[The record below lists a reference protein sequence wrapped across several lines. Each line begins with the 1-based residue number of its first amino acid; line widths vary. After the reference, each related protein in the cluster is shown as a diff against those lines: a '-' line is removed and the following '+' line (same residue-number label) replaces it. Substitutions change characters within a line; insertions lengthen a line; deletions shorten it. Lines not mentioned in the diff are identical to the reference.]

1 MQFHQIEGLYI
12 DRDVSFADLKKVL
25 YDFATYLFGPAVQ
38 IRFRPSYFP
47 FTEPSAEMDVTCFLC
62 SGSGCGVCKHSGWV
76 EILGC
81 GMVDPQVLENCGID
95 ADVYSGYAFGIG
107 IERLT
112 MLRHRIPD
120 IRLFYENDLRFV
132 RQFGHAG

>member
-1 MQFHQIEGLYI
+1 
-12 DRDVSFADLKKVL
+12 
-25 YDFATYLFGPAVQ
+25 
-38 IRFRPSYFP
+38 
-47 FTEPSAEMDVTCFLC
+47 
-62 SGSGCGVCKHSGWV
+62 
-76 EILGC
+76 ILGC

-95 ADVYSGYAFGIG
+95 PEVYSGYAFGIG